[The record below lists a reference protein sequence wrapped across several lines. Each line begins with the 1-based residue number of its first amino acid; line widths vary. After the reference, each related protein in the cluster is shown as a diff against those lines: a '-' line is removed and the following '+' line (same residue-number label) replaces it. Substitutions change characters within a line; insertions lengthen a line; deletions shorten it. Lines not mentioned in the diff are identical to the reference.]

1 MQTKTG
7 AKLGNVIVIGAG
19 MAGLSAAK
27 ELADKGFDVLVLES
41 RDRSGGRI
49 WTDFSL
55 DVPIDLG
62 AAWIHGKKKNPIF
75 ELAKKNRIK
84 TAPSGFTKAELI
96 DDDGKKVNPLRQVLS
111 AGRAN
116 RVMPRLKRLA
126 KRLDKDVSV
135 AEAIKMLIDE
145 TGMKG
150 EELLFLNRHL
160 IEFQALNAANLQEQ
174 SLFALTEDSVAF
186 EGGDLVF
193 PEGFAQIFE
202 NMAQGIHIRYRE
214 TVLAVNHTDH
224 GVTVETNKG
233 KHDADAV
240 VITLPLGV
248 LKAGRVKFSPPLP
261 ESMQSSIEK
270 ITVGAF
276 NKIAMRFNE
285 TFWNPDCDS
294 IEFASAKSDFVCQFV
309 NWRKH
314 SKEPILIACLAA
326 DTAREW
332 EGYSDEEIESRMEAL
347 LKRMYGSSA
356 SKPVSTV
363 ITRWG
368 QDQFASGAYSVV
380 RPGNNVE
387 DFEALAQPVGRL
399 YFAGEAT
406 ARVNQGTVPG
416 AYLSGIRA
424 AKQLA
429 ENTSRV
435 PMLVG

>member
-1 MQTKTG
+1 MQIKTG

-27 ELADKGFDVLVLES
+27 ELAEKGFDVLVLES

-55 DVPIDLG
+55 DVPVDLG

-75 ELAKKNRIK
+75 DLARKNRIK
-84 TAPSGFTKAELI
+84 MAPSGFTKAELI
-96 DDDGKKVNPLRQVLS
+96 DDDGKKVSQLRQILN

-116 RVMPRLKRLA
+116 RIMPRLKRLA

-135 AEAIKMLIDE
+135 AEAIRMLIDE

-160 IEFQALNAANLQEQ
+160 IEFQALNAANLEEQ
-174 SLFALTEDSVAF
+174 SLFALTEDSLAF

-202 NMAQGIHIRYRE
+202 NMTQGIHIKYRE

-261 ESMQSSIEK
+261 QSMQSSIEK
-270 ITVGAF
+270 VTVGAF
-276 NKIAMRFNE
+276 NKIAMRFKE

-294 IEFASAKSDFVCQFV
+294 IELASAKSDFVCQFV
-309 NWRKH
+309 NWHKH

-326 DTAREW
+326 DTARKW
-332 EGYSDEEIESRMEAL
+332 EGYSDEEVESRMEAL

-399 YFAGEAT
+399 FFAGEAT
-406 ARVNQGTVPG
+406 ARLNQGTVPG
-416 AYLSGIRA
+416 AYLSGMRA

-435 PMLVG
+435 PVLVG